1 MQHRQLDGGA
11 HALRWRPGRRVQSAA
26 ALGQGARAG
35 RHGGAARP
43 DQAPGRRAQP
53 VPDGRAVSALQ
64 LAGGAVVAGIWK
76 VAAVVL
82 AVLLLV
88 VITSAGTGWWLA
100 AAARDEALASLVAE
114 QGASAALRASIGV
127 QNEAVHS
134 MHRATVEADAR
145 GRAAQ
150 AQAAAKGRRYDAA
163 QARLAGTRATTCDD
177 AMPFVDQLLKD
188 VK

>member
-1 MQHRQLDGGA
+1 MD
-11 HALRWRPGRRVQSAA
+11 ALK
-26 ALGQGARAG
+26 
-35 RHGGAARP
+35 
-43 DQAPGRRAQP
+43 
-53 VPDGRAVSALQ
+53 

-82 AVLLLV
+82 AILLLV
-88 VITSAGTGWWLA
+88 VITGAGTGWWLA
-100 AAARDEALASLVAE
+100 AAERDQALARLVAE

-127 QNEAVHS
+127 QNEAVQS

-150 AQAAAKGRRYDAA
+150 ALAAANSRRFDGALAKLKGA
-163 QARLAGTRATTCDD
+163 RATTCDD

>member
-1 MQHRQLDGGA
+1 MSTL
-11 HALRWRPGRRVQSAA
+11 S
-26 ALGQGARAG
+26 
-35 RHGGAARP
+35 
-43 DQAPGRRAQP
+43 
-53 VPDGRAVSALQ
+53 

-82 AVLLLV
+82 AVLLSV
-88 VITSAGTGWWLA
+88 VTTCAGTAWWLA
-100 AAARDEALASLVAE
+100 AAARDQALANLVTE
-114 QGASAALRASIGV
+114 QGASAVLRASIGV
-127 QNEAVHS
+127 QNEAVQS

-163 QARLAGTRATTCDD
+163 QAKLAGARATTCDD

>member
-1 MQHRQLDGGA
+1 MGA
-11 HALRWRPGRRVQSAA
+11 M
-26 ALGQGARAG
+26 
-35 RHGGAARP
+35 
-43 DQAPGRRAQP
+43 
-53 VPDGRAVSALQ
+53 Q

-76 VAAVVL
+76 IAAVAL

-88 VITSAGTGWWLA
+88 VITGAGTGWWLA
-100 AAARDEALASLVAE
+100 TAARDKALASLVAE

-127 QNEAVHS
+127 QNEAVQS

-150 AQAAAKGRRYDAA
+150 ALAAANGRRFDGALA
-163 QARLAGTRATTCDD
+163 KLAGARATTCDE
-177 AMPFVDQLLKD
+177 AMPYVNQLLKD